1 MTFELNKLKNYRRSK
16 LQDSDDL
23 IDIKLPSE
31 LAAAKMK
38 TDKFRIFVVD
48 DDPYLLQSINTQLSE
63 IIITEHSN
71 NLEISVSIYA
81 SGRSVL
87 RDMHLRPDLIFLN
100 PDVNHGI
107 KNALT
112 GVEIVDEI
120 MNINSYQPI
129 VLLGDFEGN
138 DSNLLVDPDLRNQI
152 LAPIGAEH
160 QLTEILQSLVIP

>member
-48 DDPYLLQSINTQLSE
+48 DDPYLLQAINTQLSE

-71 NLEISVSIYA
+71 NLEINVSIYA
-81 SGRSVL
+81 FVGC
-87 RDMHLRPDLIFLN
+87 
-100 PDVNHGI
+100 
-107 KNALT
+107 
-112 GVEIVDEI
+112 E
-120 MNINSYQPI
+120 
-129 VLLGDFEGN
+129 
-138 DSNLLVDPDLRNQI
+138 
-152 LAPIGAEH
+152 
-160 QLTEILQSLVIP
+160 